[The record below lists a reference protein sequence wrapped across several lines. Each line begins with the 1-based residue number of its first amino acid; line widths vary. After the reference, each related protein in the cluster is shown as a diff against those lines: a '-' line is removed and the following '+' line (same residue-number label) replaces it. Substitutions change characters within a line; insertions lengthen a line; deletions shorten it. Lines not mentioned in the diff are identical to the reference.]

1 MLFNSGE
8 LKHDQPANELVVI
21 EGSLR
26 KQLGAI
32 IPNIKRASTAD
43 GRSPPDW
50 LIDRY
55 QMKTD
60 AVSGIVSAPNA
71 HSDDPM
77 YIANLVRR
85 LVTVSVDNMKTVDSL
100 TPISEKDC
108 YYLDFPKAW
117 RVQERQKI
125 REKEEDRQ
133 MVIRSVTQADK
144 ELVMGLRAQVSD
156 IAAAYKGEPD
166 FVDYSWEQD
175 LTSTTEKLLLAFN
188 GTTFIGMG
196 TLQNLDGSYVE
207 IGVDIVPEYQH
218 QGLGT
223 TLTALL
229 LDYCREHYPDRE
241 IRMRA
246 RKENTASL

>member
-1 MLFNSGE
+1 MTSPRSG
-8 LKHDQPANELVVI
+8 
-21 EGSLR
+21 
-26 KQLGAI
+26 
-32 IPNIKRASTAD
+32 
-43 GRSPPDW
+43 GR
-50 LIDRY
+50 R
-55 QMKTD
+55 
-60 AVSGIVSAPNA
+60 
-71 HSDDPM
+71 SD
-77 YIANLVRR
+77 
-85 LVTVSVDNMKTVDSL
+85 K
-100 TPISEKDC
+100 E
-108 YYLDFPKAW
+108 
-117 RVQERQKI
+117 I

-133 MVIRSVTQADK
+133 VVIRSVTQTDK

-156 IAAAYKGEPD
+156 IAAAYKEEPD

-196 TLQNLDGSYVE
+196 TLQNLDGSYIE

-246 RKENTASL
+246 RKENTASLRMIEKNGGVFISYEDTPGTVMLEKLLETIPERRAEYAEIIKNGRNGVRVYVLPKECG